1 MPSGPIRPKVEWQTQ
16 FNLLMDLYD
25 QGRTLDT
32 QEKIAVI
39 TKFLS
44 LSQPDAEKQIWG
56 WFRKADRANSIVIV
70 LRWGLNQYR
79 DGKPFL
85 RAGPVDDSTFGA
97 FTAFVDTN
105 KFQDGILWDRS
116 RSQAVRVGSNDPVNL
131 FLTRVF
137 ELLTKI
143 TPWLRVCQR
152 DACLRLFLYQRP
164 KQIYCSEQCAQRVR
178 MERFLA
184 QRGPTLS
191 DERGRRR
198 K

>member
-1 MPSGPIRPKVEWQTQ
+1 MAPGNSVRPRVEWETQ

-32 QEKIAVI
+32 REKIAAI

-44 LSQPDAEKQIWG
+44 LSQPNAEKQIDWG
-56 WFRKADRANSIVIV
+56 WFRKSDRANSIVIV

-79 DGKPFL
+79 DGKPFM
-85 RAGPVDDSTFGA
+85 RSGPVDDSTLGIL
-97 FTAFVDTN
+97 TAFVDTD

-116 RSQAVRVGSNDPVNL
+116 RGQAIRVGSKDPVNL

-137 ELLTKI
+137 ELLSKV

-152 DACLRLFLYQRP
+152 EDCRRLFLFQRP
-164 KQIYCSEQCAQRVR
+164 KQVYCSDICAQRVR
-178 MERFLA
+178 MARFLA
-184 QRGPTLS
+184 RRS
-191 DERGRRR
+191 SSRVGR
-198 K
+198 